1 MTHAASLMLRF
12 RNWLKTLYVRQF
24 LRMVLLQAAMAMGVI
39 EAIFLAERVP
49 MIFRDVIH
57 NHVSV
62 LDTGLIFL
70 LSAPQILDLALPLVL
85 TVAVY
90 RTVLTMRENRELLV
104 LCASGQSPF
113 ACMRPLGLVTVAAL
127 TFSIASSGLINPL
140 ALYSQRLVLFNAT
153 YHYLINPS
161 PQSQLFLSQK
171 RMLYIPSRIAAD
183 RAQKTPTGHEELFIH
198 EPVDKTHFRIIQAE
212 GLHATGFPPEKLLAV
227 NLNQMLSRIFT
238 ITDKPE
244 SETAC
249 CTDTQDNVSADK
261 VYKALGLD
269 DILPFAPRSADGAE
283 LTLPELYFP
292 SIKKIERTTAT
303 RLAMERLAR
312 ALLCLLAPLVAL
324 VALSQ
329 TTQRNNALPL
339 PAGCLLLMSCNIVTQ
354 WLMGFVIP
362 HGVWVSTATLL
373 ACTAVISGLL
383 LLVLR
388 ATSSRLLLPQL
399 FRA

>member
-1 MTHAASLMLRF
+1 MTHAASRLTRF

-24 LRMVLLQAAMAMGVI
+24 LRSVLLQAAMAMGVI

-90 RTVLTMRENRELLV
+90 RTVLTMRESRELLV

-113 ACMRPLGLVTVAAL
+113 SCMKPLGLVTVVAL
-127 TFSIASSGLINPL
+127 ICSITSSGLINPA

-153 YHYLINPS
+153 YHYLITPS

-171 RMLYIPSRIAAD
+171 RTLYIPSRVAAD
-183 RAQKTPTGHEELFIH
+183 HTQPTPTGHEALFIH

-212 GLHATGFPPEKLLAV
+212 GLHATGFAPEKLLAV
-227 NLNQMLSRIFT
+227 NLSQMLSRIFT
-238 ITDKPE
+238 ITDT
-244 SETAC
+244 SGAETPC
-249 CTDTQDNVSADK
+249 CDDAQDNVTADK
-261 VYKALGLD
+261 VYKALSLD
-269 DILPFAPRSADGAE
+269 DIIPFAPRDADGAE

-292 SIKKIERTTAT
+292 NIKKIERPAAT

-329 TTQRNNALPL
+329 TTQRNSALPL
-339 PAGCLLLMSCNIVTQ
+339 PAGCLLLMSCNVVTQ
-354 WLMGFVIP
+354 WFMGFVIP
-362 HGVWVSTATLL
+362 HGVWVSTAAMLG
-373 ACTAVISGLL
+373 CTALISGLL
-383 LLVLR
+383 LLQLR

>member
-1 MTHAASLMLRF
+1 MTHAASLMPRF

-127 TFSIASSGLINPL
+127 ACSIASSGLINPL

-153 YHYLINPS
+153 YHYLITPS

-249 CTDTQDNVSADK
+249 CADTQDNVSADK

-292 SIKKIERTTAT
+292 NIKKIERTTAT

-362 HGVWVSTATLL
+362 HGVWVSTVTLL

>member
-1 MTHAASLMLRF
+1 MTYARSRMVRF
-12 RNWLKTLYVRQF
+12 KNWLKTLYVRQF
-24 LRMVLLQAAMAMGVI
+24 LRIVLLQAAMAMGVI

-90 RTVLTMRENRELLV
+90 RTVLAMRENRELLV

-127 TFSIASSGLINPL
+127 VCSIASSGFINPA
-140 ALYSQRLVLFNAT
+140 ALYSQRLVLFSAT
-153 YHYLINPS
+153 YHYLITPS

-171 RMLYIPSRIAAD
+171 RTLYIPSRVAAD
-183 RAQKTPTGHEELFIH
+183 HVQNAPTGHEALFIY

-227 NLNQMLSRIFT
+227 NLSQMLSRIFT

-244 SETAC
+244 VEAPC
-249 CTDTQDNVSADK
+249 CADTQDNVTADK
-261 VYKALGLD
+261 VYKALALD
-269 DILPFAPRSADGAE
+269 DILPFAPRNADGAE
-283 LTLPELYFP
+283 LTLPELFFP
-292 SIKKIERTTAT
+292 SLEKIGSQAST

-329 TTQRNNALPL
+329 TTQRNSALPL
-339 PAGCLLLMSCNIVTQ
+339 PAGCLLLMSCNVVTQ

-362 HGVWVSTATLL
+362 HGVWVSSAALL
-373 ACTAVISGLL
+373 ACAALLCGLL
-383 LLVLR
+383 LLLLR
-388 ATSSRLLLPQL
+388 ATSNRLLLPQL